1 MQEFILRMQIQRQ
14 RQQKKKGK
22 SKSNLKEFVLLS
34 ANEKKRESE
43 CVAKKVS
50 DKKWARRGGKSK
62 TLSDT
67 LFVNLLP
74 D

>member
-50 DKKWARRGGKSK
+50 DKK
-62 TLSDT
+62 
-67 LFVNLLP
+67 
-74 D
+74 